1 MNSLHPGFVATDLP
15 RHMLDSSLKKVLYP
29 LFAFLFMRSPL
40 QGAQTVIHL
49 VTSSD
54 VEGVSGK
61 YFGDCMEEDIKEHA
75 LNEKCA
81 LKLWQLSEQACKL
94 V

>member
-1 MNSLHPGFVATDLP
+1 
-15 RHMLDSSLKKVLYP
+15 MLDNSLKKFFYP

-49 VTSSD
+49 ATSSD
-54 VEGVSGK
+54 VEAISGK
-61 YFGDCMEEDIKEHA
+61 YFGDCMEEEIKDHA
-75 LNEKCA
+75 LNEKSA
-81 LKLWQLSEQACKL
+81 LRLWQLSEHACKL

>member
-1 MNSLHPGFVATDLP
+1 MNSLHPGFVATELP
-15 RHMLDSSLKKVLYP
+15 RYMLNNSLKRLLYP
-29 LFAFLFMRSPL
+29 LFAFLFMRTPL

-49 VTSSD
+49 ATSSD

-61 YFGDCMEEDIKEHA
+61 YFGDCEEEKIKENA
-75 LNEKCA
+75 LDERSA
-81 LKLWQLSEQACKL
+81 LRLWQFSEQACGL